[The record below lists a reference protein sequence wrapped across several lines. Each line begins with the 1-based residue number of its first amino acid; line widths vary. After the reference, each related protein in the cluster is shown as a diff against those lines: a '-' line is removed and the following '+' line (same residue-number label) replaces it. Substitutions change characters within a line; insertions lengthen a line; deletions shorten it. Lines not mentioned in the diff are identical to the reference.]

1 MGNNK
6 DYRPLAEKIIADV
19 GGKQNIKSLIHC
31 ITRLRFYLNDESA
44 AKTDEIRKLDGVID
58 VARAQGQ
65 YQVVIGN
72 AVTDVYDE
80 IIALIGQDYADSDAT
95 AAAVAETTKS
105 SEPRGPVQKLK
116 DGFNAFIGV
125 LTGSMS
131 PVVGILA
138 ASGILKGLLAMFTG
152 FHWLSATGNTFM
164 LLNAMG
170 DSAFYFLPIIIGYTA
185 AKRLGGDPIVTAVI
199 GGAIAYPTILAA
211 AGKGLNILG
220 LGALHFPFV
229 AYTYSIFPMILA
241 AWMAAKLGKW
251 IKSWLPNYLRMIF
264 TPLIV
269 ILVVSTITLLVTGP
283 VITWLADGLASGI
296 AWGLN
301 TSGWV
306 SGLLLGAF
314 YQILVIFGLHW
325 GVVPLVAN
333 DIATTGHSYLNAILC
348 QTMVSQGAAVL
359 AVAIKSRKTG
369 LKELSWGAAIS
380 AFCGVTEPA
389 IYGVN
394 LRYRRVFISG
404 LMGSA
409 VGGFITGLLH
419 VNMWG
424 FAGSLIG
431 FPSFIN
437 PKVGID
443 ASFWGFVIASAASLI
458 VGFIAAYTWGY
469 NDKMQKADAMKPAKN
484 PAKSNVLA

>member
-1 MGNNK
+1 
-6 DYRPLAEKIIADV
+6 
-19 GGKQNIKSLIHC
+19 
-31 ITRLRFYLNDESA
+31 
-44 AKTDEIRKLDGVID
+44 
-58 VARAQGQ
+58 
-65 YQVVIGN
+65 
-72 AVTDVYDE
+72 
-80 IIALIGQDYADSDAT
+80 
-95 AAAVAETTKS
+95 
-105 SEPRGPVQKLK
+105 
-116 DGFNAFIGV
+116 
-125 LTGSMS
+125 
-131 PVVGILA
+131 
-138 ASGILKGLLAMFTG
+138 
-152 FHWLSATGNTFM
+152 
-164 LLNAMG
+164 
-170 DSAFYFLPIIIGYTA
+170 
-185 AKRLGGDPIVTAVI
+185 
-199 GGAIAYPTILAA
+199 
-211 AGKGLNILG
+211 
-220 LGALHFPFV
+220 
-229 AYTYSIFPMILA
+229 
-241 AWMAAKLGKW
+241 
-251 IKSWLPNYLRMIF
+251 MIF

-283 VITWLADGLASGI
+283 VITWLADGLATGI
-296 AWGLN
+296 AWGLQS
-301 TSGWV
+301 SGWV

-359 AVAIKSRKTG
+359 AVAIKSRKTT

-394 LRYRRVFISG
+394 LRYRRVFVSG
-404 LMGSA
+404 LIGSA

-443 ASFWGFVIASAASLI
+443 PSFWGFVVASAASLI
-458 VGFIAAYTWGY
+458 VGFTVAYAWGY
-469 NDKMQKADAMKPAKN
+469 NDKMQKEEEIKPAKN
-484 PAKSNVLA
+484 PAKAV

>member
-1 MGNNK
+1 MANK
-6 DYRPLAEKIIADV
+6 DYTELAKSIVSNV

-31 ITRLRFYLNDESA
+31 ITRLRFYLKDESL
-44 AKTDEIRKLDGVID
+44 AKTDNIKNQDGVID
-58 VARAQGQ
+58 VLKAQGQ
-65 YQVVIGN
+65 YQVVIGH
-72 AVTDVYDE
+72 AVADVYDAV
-80 IIALIGQDYADSDAT
+80 IALIGHEYSDSDAT
-95 AAAVAETTKS
+95 DAAIAETKAE
-105 SEPRGPVQKLK
+105 SERSAGQKFK
-116 DGFNAFIGV
+116 NGFDTFIGV
-125 LTGSMS
+125 ITGSMS

-152 FHWLSATGNTFM
+152 FHWLSATGNTFL

-211 AGKGLNILG
+211 AGKGLNIMG

-229 AYTYSIFPMILA
+229 SYTYSIFPMILA
-241 AWMAAKLGKW
+241 AWMAMKLTKW
-251 IKSWLPNYLRMIF
+251 VKSWLPGYLQTIF

-269 ILVVSTITLLVTGP
+269 ILVVSTVTLLVTGP

-296 AWGLN
+296 AWSLQ

-306 SGLLLGAF
+306 SGLLLGGF

-325 GVVPLVAN
+325 GIVPLVAN

-359 AVAIKSRKTG
+359 AVAIKSRKTN

-404 LMGSA
+404 LIGSA

-458 VGFIAAYTWGY
+458 VGFTVAYIWGY
-469 NDKMQKADAMKPAKN
+469 SDKMQKEQEIKRAKN
-484 PAKSNVLA
+484 PAKAV